1 MQMEE
6 EKSPWFPLEKAKRN
20 KSTSRR

>member
-6 EKSPWFPLEKAKRN
+6 EKSPWFPLEKA
-20 KSTSRR
+20 